1 MKPET
6 VTVKLFPGM
15 VVSFACEDPNRL
27 ENFMGRTLQEQNEFE
42 DEIDHSS
49 SFEYGM
55 DREICLGASPY
66 KKRWQWMLSRMLE
79 KAADNKWTFERVL
92 AEREKCE

>member
-42 DEIDHSS
+42 DAIDHSS
-49 SFEYGM
+49 SP
-55 DREICLGASPY
+55 EICLGASPY

-79 KAADNKWTFERVL
+79 RAADNKWTFERIIV
-92 AEREKCE
+92 ERDESKWKSGIL